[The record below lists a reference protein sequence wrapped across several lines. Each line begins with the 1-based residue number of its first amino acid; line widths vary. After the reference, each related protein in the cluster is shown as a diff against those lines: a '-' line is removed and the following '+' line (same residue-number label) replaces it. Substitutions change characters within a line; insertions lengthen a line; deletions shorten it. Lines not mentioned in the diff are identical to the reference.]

1 MFDPPTAFSFRS
13 YAALTAQPNA
23 LNTSAVGYSGVLFTY
38 ALIEAFHSAE
48 VSRSVFGLFSVPTKA
63 YPFILLVLI
72 QVGNQAI
79 PYKRIS
85 TWCLVFTEYLV
96 FSPGADAEHL
106 VVGAPIGA
114 AGGGAAHLPPGRGCP
129 RAHSWYCLH
138 VSSVVCNRLLSFFAP
153 LPTEPRLSGLHRGQ
167 SLLEGGGGGPQRIR
181 ACARESAGAP
191 QPGLCRWSWLW
202 GLLECIASRR
212 TAVRCLCWPGFVAAV
227 ASARCR
233 PPHYR

>member
-1 MFDPPTAFSFRS
+1 MIDFYSVIFVARCLIHPTYFCFRS

-72 QVGNQAI
+72 QVGDQAL
-79 PYKRIS
+79 PYQRIS

-114 AGGGAAHLPPGRGCP
+114 AGGGSAHLPPGRGCP
-129 RAHSWYCLH
+129 RAHCRYCM
-138 VSSVVCNRLLSFFAP
+138 SSCLFCGV
-153 LPTEPRLSGLHRGQ
+153 Q
-167 SLLEGGGGGPQRIR
+167 SLTFIF
-181 ACARESAGAP
+181 CAF
-191 QPGLCRWSWLW
+191 
-202 GLLECIASRR
+202 
-212 TAVRCLCWPGFVAAV
+212 TD
-227 ASARCR
+227 
-233 PPHYR
+233 